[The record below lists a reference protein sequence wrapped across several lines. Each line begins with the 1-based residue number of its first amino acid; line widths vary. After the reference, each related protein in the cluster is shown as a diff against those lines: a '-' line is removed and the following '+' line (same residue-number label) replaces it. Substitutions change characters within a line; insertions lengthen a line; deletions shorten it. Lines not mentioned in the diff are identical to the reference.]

1 MSRSV
6 RNRPLRWPAPP
17 IPWRVALCLALLAFA
32 GTIPDP
38 TAEATPID
46 PFVQITEHVR
56 RQVAQDKRQFAIA
69 DVCTQ
74 WFYQQLRP
82 QKSAPR
88 PSVEPI
94 AWRPSDEQ
102 PLLSRPMAGGGPG
115 APDCATLYPKGLEQ
129 AREAFGF
136 TQTALSISLTFYE
149 FALVADR
156 DDDWHY
162 SQPEIQDFL
171 RALDLQEPANESHGS
186 DAAGSEAARGQALTT
201 KFDRIYKNRSLDLVV
216 TGMGHLYDS
225 GYRLTPADRNVL
237 DQVTR

>member
-1 MSRSV
+1 MSRFV
-6 RNRPLRWPAPP
+6 RNRPLRWCVPP
-17 IPWRVALCLALLAFA
+17 IPWRAAVCLALLAFN

-46 PFVQITEHVR
+46 AFVQITEHVR
-56 RQVAQDKRQFAIA
+56 RQVTQDKQQFAIA

-94 AWRPSDEQ
+94 AWWPSDE
-102 PLLSRPMAGGGPG
+102 PLLPSRPMAGGGPG

-129 AREAFGF
+129 ARESFGF

-186 DAAGSEAARGQALTT
+186 DAARGQALTT

-225 GYRLTPADRNVL
+225 GYRLTPADRNEL